1 MVALIFRFLQF
12 YHAVIVIFQIRI
24 GWVLEA
30 MRLHLQMVGEESDI
44 ENLSPYQVRQLLQ
57 RVLTVSQWASEE
69 KYLHQ
74 LDSLKVSHGLIQSVC
89 ILG

>member
-1 MVALIFRFLQF
+1 
-12 YHAVIVIFQIRI
+12 
-24 GWVLEA
+24 

-74 LDSLKVSHGLIQSVC
+74 LDLLKVSHGLIQSVC